1 MLEGNLFTIYIDH
14 KPLTYILFR
23 VTDAWTAHQ
32 GRHSSYVAVFSS
44 DIQHVPGTEN
54 VVAEI
59 LSRPPGLPAQP
70 GGRAATCGTQEGQV
84 AVMADTLPAGAGRG
98 ANCGTQ
104 EIQKQ
109 AVAGSPPST
118 GW

>member
-1 MLEGNLFTIYIDH
+1 MAEFT
-14 KPLTYILFR
+14 
-23 VTDAWTAHQ
+23 
-32 GRHSSYVAVFSS
+32 S

-54 VVAEI
+54 VVADT